1 MKHFLLSLLIIA
13 GTAVHAQKVQHI
25 KVIDSLSQSPVHRA
39 TIEFADRQV
48 ISTDDE
54 GRFHTRQNNGMVL
67 ISAIGYESKIV
78 SLDKIS
84 GNILLSPKPIQLS
97 EVSIAGNPMNHFD
110 DIGKIDI
117 STRQVNNSQEV
128 LRLVPGLFI
137 GQHAGGGKAEQIFM
151 RGFDIDH
158 GTDILITVD
167 DMPVNMVSHAHGQ
180 GYADLHFVIPE
191 LIENVSFKKGPYYA
205 DKGNFSTTGH
215 VDFRTMNVLKQNNIK
230 AEAGLFDTYRMMGA
244 VNLLSEKLRNN
255 KQSAYI
261 AGEYMFTNGYFE
273 APQNFNR
280 VNLFGKYH
288 GNINEQ
294 NVLTLNGSVFS
305 SRWDASGQIP
315 ERAVSSG
322 QIGYFGAIDPNEG
335 GETSRKNLNV
345 LLSSSLKNGA
355 VWKNRLMYS
364 RYAFEL
370 FSNFTFFKVDP
381 VNGDQIKQKEKR
393 DLLAFNSSYDKIY
406 FIGEKKINTEV
417 GISVRN
423 DRTKDSELSRTKN
436 RTELLKRIM
445 YGDINETNLGAF
457 VNATISLNA
466 KLNVQAG
473 LRADHFIAKYLD
485 KIDPAGTGKAN
496 ASIVSP
502 KLNINY
508 QLNNK
513 TQVYISMGRGF
524 HSNDTRAVVSRKGLE
539 ILPGAWGSDLG
550 LVIKPV
556 SNLYINAALWYLK
569 MEQEFVYV
577 GDEGI
582 VEPSGKS
589 ERYGVDFTVR
599 YEPFKWLIIDGDIN
613 FARPRSIEEPKGA
626 DFIPLAP
633 NVTATSGITANF
645 GHGFQASLRNRF
657 MGDRAA
663 NEDKSTIAKGYF
675 VNDLYLNLNRNK
687 LEYGITIQNLFDV
700 KWKETQFDTESRLF
714 NEPSPV
720 SEIHFT
726 PGTRFFV
733 KASMNYKF

>member
-1 MKHFLLSLLIIA
+1 MKHFLFNLLMITSLFVQ
-13 GTAVHAQKVQHI
+13 GQKQQYI

-54 GRFHTRQNNGMVL
+54 GRFFINRSSATVF
-67 ISAIGYESKIV
+67 ISAIGYESKTV
-78 SLDKIS
+78 STDQIS
-84 GNILLSPKPIQLS
+84 GSIVLSPKPIQLT
-97 EVSIAGNPMNHFD
+97 EVSIAGNPMNHFEV
-110 DIGKIDI
+110 IGKIDI
-117 STRQVNNSQEV
+117 GTRQVNSSQEI

-158 GTDILITVD
+158 GTDIQITVD

-215 VDFRTMNVLKQNNIK
+215 VNFRTIDVLKQNNIK
-230 AEAGLFDTYRMMGA
+230 AESGLFDTYRLMGA
-244 VNLLSEKLRNN
+244 VNLLPENIRS

-261 AGEYMFTNGYFE
+261 AGEYMYTNGYFD

-280 VNLFGKYH
+280 VNLFGKYN

-294 NVLTLNGSVFS
+294 NLLSVSASVFS

-315 ERAVSSG
+315 ERAVNSG
-322 QIGYFGAIDPNEG
+322 QIGYFGAIDSNEG

-355 VWKNRLMYS
+355 VLKNRLMYS
-364 RYAFEL
+364 RYEFEL
-370 FSNFTFFKVDP
+370 FSNFTFFKADP

-393 DLLAFNSSYDKIY
+393 DLLAFNSSYDKI
-406 FIGEKKINTEV
+406 FFAGDKKVNSEIGFNI
-417 GISVRN
+417 RN

-436 RTELLKRIM
+436 RKELLERIR
-445 YGDINETNLGAF
+445 YGDINETNVGAF
-457 VNATISLNA
+457 VNATIYLNS
-466 KLNVQAG
+466 KLNIQAG

-485 KIDPAGTGKAN
+485 KIDPNETGKAN

-502 KLNINY
+502 KLNINF
-508 QLNNK
+508 QLNKK
-513 TQVYISMGRGF
+513 TQVYFSLGRGF

-550 LVIKPV
+550 FVVKPV

-589 ERYGVDFTVR
+589 ERYGVDFTIR
-599 YEPFKWLIIDGDIN
+599 YEPFKWLMIDGDIN
-613 FARPRSIEEPKGA
+613 FARPRSIEEPKGS

-633 NVTATSGITANF
+633 NITATSGITSKF
-645 GHGFQASLRNRF
+645 GKGFQASLRNRF

-700 KWKETQFDTESRLF
+700 KWKETQFDTESRF
-714 NEPSPV
+714 RNEPSPV

-733 KASMNYKF
+733 KASVNYKF